1 MISILHHLARTT
13 IWCIDL
19 WQNRRVRRQLPP
31 VLGLCLLM
39 GAPAWAQPRVVT
51 LDDAETGSLMFTTT
65 EPGEYVA
72 APNVRTVVEMEVTG
86 LVARVQVSQLF
97 YNPTDEWLEGV
108 YAFPL
113 PENAAVDTLR
123 MMIGDRYIEG
133 TVKEREEAKEIYE
146 AAKAEGKKTA
156 LLEQERPNLFT
167 NSVANIGPD
176 EDVII
181 QIEYQQVLRYDQ
193 GTFELRFPMVVAPRY
208 IPGAPTAVDVPGTGW
223 SWDTDQ
229 VPDASRITPPVSAAA
244 TDLPVEVNVHLA
256 PGFPLSWVR
265 SVTHDVEVEAL
276 DDGSR
281 RVTLADGAVL
291 AERDFVL
298 EWLPE
303 VGSAPAAGLF
313 HEVHGE
319 SVFFLMMVMPPSDTA
334 AEAEPMPREVI
345 FVIDTS
351 GSMSGPSIEQARE
364 ALAMALTRLGPQD
377 TFDVVEFDNDA
388 HALFG
393 EARPADTANIR
404 QASRFV
410 SSLRADGG
418 TNMLAGLNLALDGGA
433 DESRVRQVVFLTD
446 GAVGNEDEL
455 FRFINGNLGDSR
467 LFTVGIGSAP
477 NSYFMRKA
485 AEFGHGTFTHID
497 SVDQVREQ
505 MTELF
510 AKLESPVLTDIWVT
524 FPAECN
530 AEIWPDTVPDLYQG
544 EPVVVAGRLDDP
556 ACRAEIL
563 GRFRGQ
569 PWSVDVGLDGGV
581 SGQGIATVWARHK
594 IESLMDLFHEGAR
607 EEEVREQVLAV
618 ALEHQLVS
626 KYTSLVAVDVTPTR
640 PLDEE
645 LDTRAVAVNL
655 PDGWNFDKVFGPVH
669 RDHQRWSA
677 DEAAVLDALPTGSA
691 DAADDL
697 GREYLDDVPCGAACS
712 GRKLAF
718 GFAAL
723 LAGALVWIGRRRMT
737 P

>member
-1 MISILHHLARTT
+1 MNSILHRLARTT

-19 WQNRRVRRQLPP
+19 WQNRRYRRQLPP
-31 VLGLCLLM
+31 VLGLCLLVS
-39 GAPAWAQPRVVT
+39 APAWAQPGVVT
-51 LDDAETGSLMFTTT
+51 LNEAETGSLLFTTT

-72 APNVRTVVEMEVTG
+72 APNVRTVVEMDVSG
-86 LVARVQVSQLF
+86 LVSRVQVSQLF

-133 TVKEREEAKEIYE
+133 LVKEREEAKEIYE

-167 NSVANIGPD
+167 NSVANIGPG

-208 IPGAPTAVDVPGTGW
+208 IPGAAAVVDVAGTGW
-223 SWDTDQ
+223 SVDTDQ
-229 VPDASRITPPVSAAA
+229 VPDASRITPPVSPAA
-244 TDLPVEVNVHLA
+244 TDLPVELNVRLA

-265 SVTHDVEVEAL
+265 SVTHDIDVQLEA
-276 DDGSR
+276 DDSR
-281 RVTLADGAVL
+281 TISLADGAVL

-298 EWLPE
+298 EWLPD

-313 HEVHGE
+313 HEVRDDDIY
-319 SVFFLMMVMPPSDTA
+319 FLMMVMPPGEEDTTVQA
-334 AEAEPMPREVI
+334 LPREVI

-351 GSMSGPSIEQARE
+351 GSMSGTSIQQARE
-364 ALAMALTRLGPQD
+364 ALALALTRLGPDD
-377 TFDVVEFDNDA
+377 TFDIVEFDNDA

-393 EARPADTANIR
+393 GARVADTGNIR
-404 QASRFV
+404 RASNYV
-410 SSLRADGG
+410 ANLNADGG
-418 TNMLAGLNLALDGGA
+418 TNMLSGLKLALDGGS

-455 FRFINGNLGDSR
+455 FGFINRNLGDSR

-510 AKLESPVLTDIWVT
+510 AKLESPVLTDIWVN
-524 FPAECN
+524 FAANCN
-530 AEIWPDTVPDLYQG
+530 AEVWPDTVPDLYAG
-544 EPVVVAGRLDDP
+544 EPVIVAGRVDEP
-556 ACRAEIL
+556 ACSAEVL
-563 GRFRGQ
+563 GRFQGA
-569 PWSVDVGLDGGV
+569 PWSVEVRMDGGV
-581 SGQGIATVWARHK
+581 SGEGMATVWARHK
-594 IESLMDLFHEGAR
+594 IESLMDLFHEGAG
-607 EEEVREQVLAV
+607 EDEVREQVLAV

-640 PLDEE
+640 PQDEDLE
-645 LDTRAVAVNL
+645 TRAVAVNL
-655 PDGWNFDKVFGPVH
+655 PEGWNFDKVFGPLNH
-669 RDHQRWSA
+669 EQKRWSA

-691 DAADDL
+691 DGRDDL
-697 GREYLDDVPCGAACS
+697 GSEYLDDVPVGAACS
-712 GRKLAF
+712 TRKLAF

-723 LAGALVWIGRRRMT
+723 LAGALVYIGRRRIAA
-737 P
+737 